1 MIWIACYYANTQNE
15 LCPPQ
20 TKNNLKCFG
29 EFVSLIRILRVKGL
43 IAEIEFYLFN
53 IIFFLL

>member
-15 LCPPQ
+15 LCPTQ

-29 EFVSLIRILRVKGL
+29 EFVSLITILRVKGL
-43 IAEIEFYLFN
+43 IAKILF
-53 IIFFLL
+53 IFLI